1 MQTNVTE
8 PTHALTLQLLEW
20 ISDRPRS
27 YAEVL
32 DAWRTSCPRL
42 SIWEDACIAGL
53 IDCEPGAG
61 RIVALSPEGRA
72 LLQTH
77 RQPKANPNDPTADCR
92 S

>member
-1 MQTNVTE
+1 MQTTVTE
-8 PTHALTLQLLEW
+8 PVRSLTLQLLEW

-42 SIWEDACIAGL
+42 SIWEDACSDGL
-53 IDCEPGAG
+53 IDCEPGAD
-61 RIVALSPEGRA
+61 RIVSLSPKGRT

-77 RQPKANPNDPTADCR
+77 RQPQTNP
-92 S
+92 